1 MRDLNPLPNLLN
13 LQQPHSKLTI
23 LTTAA
28 VTTAATALSLYTII
42 RLGNPSPNSTPY
54 IPSPPKTLPHQT
66 LKDGGLDPPY
76 PPEDALPGA
85 RDVETPYGS
94 IRVYEWGREG
104 NDGSSSGERG
114 RVLLVHGIS
123 TPVVALGDLG
133 HELVARG
140 YRVMMFDLF
149 GRGYSDAP
157 TDLPYDTRLYI
168 SQILL
173 VLASSPH
180 PWTTT
185 RPTTPTPTSSSS
197 SSPSPPGFHLIGY
210 SLGGGLSLSFA
221 RYFPHL
227 LRSLVLI
234 APCGLIRSHHV
245 GWRSWLYY
253 NSGLLPEFLVRYLV
267 RRRIRP
273 KEIEKPKP
281 VISAEVVG
289 VAREVREVAAS
300 GGAED
305 ILVAEEGG
313 NNSGQQ
319 EMLVQRGRGRG
330 DGDANGGTNFNSA
343 IISKYNHNNNNNSPH
358 ITTTVSSVVSWQV
371 DQHAG
376 FVHAF
381 LSTIRNAPIYAPQE
395 DWRFLSRILESR
407 RHRHR
412 RSSRKAKATGIHVI
426 TDDTETETEEEE
438 GENCEKEEEE
448 ETGAGTGLDG
458 GKICLVLGKD
468 DSVIV
473 TDEIIS
479 DAKAV
484 LGPDGVEFVVL
495 DGGHEVPI
503 TSSARVAESIEGF
516 WNSI

>member
-1 MRDLNPLPNLLN
+1 MRSRVPAM
-13 LQQPHSKLTI
+13 SRRRT
-23 LTTAA
+23 
-28 VTTAATALSLYTII
+28 V
-42 RLGNPSPNSTPY
+42 R
-54 IPSPPKTLPHQT
+54 
-66 LKDGGLDPPY
+66 
-76 PPEDALPGA
+76 
-85 RDVETPYGS
+85 
-94 IRVYEWGREG
+94 IRVYEWGPGG

-157 TDLPYDTRLYI
+157 TDLPYDTRLYV

-173 VLASSPH
+173 VLASSPR
-180 PWTTT
+180 PWA
-185 RPTTPTPTSSSS
+185 TSS
-197 SSPSPPGFHLIGY
+197 FHLIGY

-273 KEIEKPKP
+273 REIEKP
-281 VISAEVVG
+281 VISAGVG
-289 VAREVREVAAS
+289 EVREVAAS

-319 EMLVQRGRGRG
+319 QEMLARRDRG

-343 IISKYNHNNNNNSPH
+343 VISKYNNNNNSPH
-358 ITTTVSSVVSWQV
+358 IKTTVSSVVSWQV

-395 DWRFLSRILESR
+395 DWRFLSKILESR
-407 RHRHR
+407 RRIAQ
-412 RSSRKAKATGIHVI
+412 KAKATGII
-426 TDDTETETEEEE
+426 TDDTE
-438 GENCEKEEEE
+438 
-448 ETGAGTGLDG
+448 ETGAGLDG

-479 DAKAV
+479 DAKAA
-484 LGPDGVEFVVL
+484 LGPDGFEFVVL